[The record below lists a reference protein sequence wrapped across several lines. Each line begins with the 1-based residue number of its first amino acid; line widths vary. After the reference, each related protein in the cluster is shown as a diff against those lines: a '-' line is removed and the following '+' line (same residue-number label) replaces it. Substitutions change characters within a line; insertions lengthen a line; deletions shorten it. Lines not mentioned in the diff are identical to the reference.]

1 MTCDFGT
8 AAPPIGSCVNVNKG
22 SVELM
27 RWLQTMEHVAPVC
40 VWGLHGPGPRKSCSE
55 VGEAP
60 AELAELFPRSIT
72 CLGSSCVRGARLC
85 PGGTP
90 VFAGEGVWGPREP
103 ACFRATPFPRSEAVS
118 GVSPWSAGGKG
129 LWLPPQG
136 KPVDT
141 DP

>member
-60 AELAELFPRSIT
+60 AELAELFP
-72 CLGSSCVRGARLC
+72 GASL
-85 PGGTP
+85 
-90 VFAGEGVWGPREP
+90 V
-103 ACFRATPFPRSEAVS
+103 SEAAVS
-118 GVSPWSAGGKG
+118 GEPVCVLGGHQFLLGRVCGGPESLRVSGQPPSPGQRQRAG
-129 LWLPPQG
+129 
-136 KPVDT
+136 
-141 DP
+141 